1 MAIGPRTFL
10 DELISLANGE
20 NIVHHSA
27 TAYPV
32 LSREE
37 ILRRQP
43 DVIIATSDIV
53 HSTTDLLTPYPEWK
67 SLDAVQRKQVAASST
82 PALSAGQGHA
92 SSTACSQSSKPST
105 PPSDFCSDS
114 FLLFTFHSEYIPRAA
129 IGFPQTQL
137 QALTT
142 MTDSSKSLF
151 VAVAGNIGAGKSSL
165 TRLLSEHF
173 GWNPYFESVDDNP
186 YLPDFYA
193 DMKRWSFHLQIYFLA
208 NRFKHHK
215 RMTESGEPVIQDRSI
230 YEDAEIFARNLHD
243 IGKMDDRDYSNY
255 VSLFQV
261 MTDYL
266 KSPDLMVYLRASVDT
281 LIQQISRSRAL
292 F

>member
-1 MAIGPRTFL
+1 M
-10 DELISLANGE
+10 
-20 NIVHHSA
+20 
-27 TAYPV
+27 
-32 LSREE
+32 
-37 ILRRQP
+37 
-43 DVIIATSDIV
+43 
-53 HSTTDLLTPYPEWK
+53 
-67 SLDAVQRKQVAASST
+67 
-82 PALSAGQGHA
+82 
-92 SSTACSQSSKPST
+92 
-105 PPSDFCSDS
+105 
-114 FLLFTFHSEYIPRAA
+114 
-129 IGFPQTQL
+129 
-137 QALTT
+137 

-165 TRLLSEHF
+165 TRLLAERF

-193 DMKRWSFHLQIYFLA
+193 DMSRWSFHLQIYFLA

-215 RMTESGEPVIQDRSI
+215 RMTESGESVIQDRCI

-266 KSPDLMVYLRASVDT
+266 KSPDLMIYLRASIDT
-281 LIQQISRSRAL
+281 LVQQISRRGRSFEQGIQREYLEQLNNHYEDWITNYHRGPLLIVESDNLDFVNRQTDLEQIVRLVNARL
-292 F
+292 SSTHV